1 MRPAA
6 SRAGPPPLSALIP
19 IEKNGSPQGVTS
31 QATPWR
37 ASRRQREP
45 GAWAKSRQARA
56 RPELASR
63 RAAATRAG
71 WTKRRTCRIVLHSLG
86 GLVEARRAPTRR
98 PGHDLVAGA
107 GAAFGFVTVA

>member
-31 QATPWR
+31 QSTRWR

-45 GAWAKSRQARA
+45 GAWAKSRQATA
-56 RPELASR
+56 RPGLASR
-63 RAAATRAG
+63 RAAARRAG
-71 WTKRRTCRIVLHSLG
+71 WTNRLTCRIALYVL
-86 GLVEARRAPTRR
+86 GLPVEPRALSTGS
-98 PGHDLVAGA
+98 PGHYFVAGA

>member
-1 MRPAA
+1 MWPAA

-31 QATPWR
+31 QATRWR

-45 GAWAKSRQARA
+45 GAWAKSRQAGA
-56 RPELASR
+56 RPGLASR

-71 WTKRRTCRIVLHSLG
+71 WTNRRTCRIVLDCSD
-86 GLVEARRAPTRR
+86 
-98 PGHDLVAGA
+98 PGHDFVAGA
-107 GAAFGFVTVA
+107 GAAFGFVTLA